1 LRDAI
6 DSITPISVGLQER
19 CDVFISHY
27 PTALTNPYIEAICV
41 YLRRMGLLVWVD
53 MKRKTGINKAMMKAI
68 DSSSLFLALVTPEY
82 MDMVDEGEKERKKGQ
97 SRSCCTQ
104 PMRRNATET
113 ETETEERTAQ
123 DHTCELQLYYAL
135 KRKEG
140 EAPHLAHSDRR
151 KSLGRVEA
159 CRYQHTGDTR

>member
-6 DSITPISVGLQER
+6 DNITPISVGLQER
-19 CDVFISHY
+19 HDVFISHY

-41 YLRRMGLLVWVD
+41 HLRRMGLLVWVD
-53 MKRKTGINKAMMKAI
+53 MKR
-68 DSSSLFLALVTPEY
+68 SSLFLALVTPEY